1 MKEFRKRNTYYL
13 LLFCG
18 ISIVIFLLFSS
29 VIVGIINALLFFLI
43 SSARLYSFD
52 KRKQKT
58 ELRKA
63 QLEFFL
69 SFRNGLYDQ
78 KGSRQSYEA
87 ALHFLKG
94 YQEAIS
100 FEDSV
105 EDPTNRK
112 RPNEYQE
119 YFILRMELEKK
130 GEAHLPDYRPLLEKV
145 EEETTFIERSYQQ
158 IKRDYTFSLLLL
170 MAMISGISILRIII
184 PSFSNR
190 LNSIPIII
198 LLSLF
203 PILSISLTMAI
214 LFWKVKNEN
223 L

>member
-100 FEDSV
+100 FEDLV

-112 RPNEYQE
+112 RPNGYQE
-119 YFILRMELEKK
+119 YFVLRMELEKK
-130 GEAHLPDYRPLLEKV
+130 DEAHIPDYRPLLEKV

-158 IKRDYTFSLLLL
+158 IKRDYLFSLLLL

-214 LFWKVKNEN
+214 LFWKIKNEN

>member
-1 MKEFRKRNTYYL
+1 
-13 LLFCG
+13 
-18 ISIVIFLLFSS
+18 
-29 VIVGIINALLFFLI
+29 
-43 SSARLYSFD
+43 
-52 KRKQKT
+52 
-58 ELRKA
+58 
-63 QLEFFL
+63 
-69 SFRNGLYDQ
+69 
-78 KGSRQSYEA
+78 
-87 ALHFLKG
+87 
-94 YQEAIS
+94 
-100 FEDSV
+100 
-105 EDPTNRK
+105 
-112 RPNEYQE
+112 
-119 YFILRMELEKK
+119 MELEKK

-158 IKRDYTFSLLLL
+158 IKRDYLFSLLLL

-198 LLSLF
+198 ILSLF